1 MVGANYTN
9 VCKFSQLFGAI
20 FSLASDVTLLN
31 LTVFQ
36 GALFSGVNGFSLTGP
51 CQKLKKPWVNKVLIN
66 SSHSDLVYGL
76 GSRIYGSFTIESR
89 CCERSYALKRDTAKI
104 KTNPETANLSG

>member
-31 LTVFQ
+31 LTVLLISRRSFQ
-36 GALFSGVNGFSLTGP
+36 WCKRIFPNWSMS
-51 CQKLKKPWVNKVLIN
+51 KV
-66 SSHSDLVYGL
+66 
-76 GSRIYGSFTIESR
+76 E
-89 CCERSYALKRDTAKI
+89 
-104 KTNPETANLSG
+104 KTVGQ

>member
-36 GALFSGVNGFSLTGP
+36 GALFSGVNGFSLTDL

-66 SSHSDLVYGL
+66 SSHSGLVYGL
-76 GSRIYGSFTIESR
+76 GSRIYGSGTISA
-89 CCERSYALKRDTAKI
+89 Y
-104 KTNPETANLSG
+104 

>member
-1 MVGANYTN
+1 MGANSTN

-31 LTVFQ
+31 LTVLLISRRSFQ
-36 GALFSGVNGFSLTGP
+36 WCKRIFPNWFM

-66 SSHSDLVYGL
+66 SSYSDLVYGL
-76 GSRIYGSFTIESR
+76 GSRIYGSGTISA
-89 CCERSYALKRDTAKI
+89 Y
-104 KTNPETANLSG
+104 